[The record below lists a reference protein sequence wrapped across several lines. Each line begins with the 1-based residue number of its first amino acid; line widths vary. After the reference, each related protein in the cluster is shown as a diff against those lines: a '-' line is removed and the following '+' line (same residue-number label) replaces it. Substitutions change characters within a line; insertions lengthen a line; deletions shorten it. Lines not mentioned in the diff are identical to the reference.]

1 MSLLKLISFLQ
12 FGLIIFNEKA
22 ETPNGCYGDQLVPI
36 THRTRQ
42 SLQHFMNSRIAAGGA
57 HFAKGLHRAFAYF
70 KSATDGK
77 HRGQHTN
84 LIHVNLYNTLGS
96 FPQQTNISHIICVG
110 FWKEGGF
117 CDLKMVIWKYLV
129 FELASDCFWIS
140 LDWSVSFT
148 YNVKGTCMFWYNSL
162 KIKIWYRWNLD
173 LQLHS
178 VISFLLNKNVWWE
191 NAWFVQILNFIL
203 ITA

>member
-1 MSLLKLISFLQ
+1 MNKHIKRALGIPKIFLHNNLWFVIVKIEIILQ

-42 SLQHFMNSRIAAGGA
+42 SLRQFMNSRIAAGGA

-96 FPQQTNISHIICVG
+96 FPQQNKHFPHYLRRI
-110 FWKEGGF
+110 
-117 CDLKMVIWKYLV
+117 LKRREFLW
-129 FELASDCFWIS
+129 
-140 LDWSVSFT
+140 
-148 YNVKGTCMFWYNSL
+148 L
-162 KIKIWYRWNLD
+162 KKL
-173 LQLHS
+173 
-178 VISFLLNKNVWWE
+178 
-191 NAWFVQILNFIL
+191 
-203 ITA
+203 

>member
-42 SLQHFMNSRIAAGGA
+42 SLRHFMNSRIAAGGA

-84 LIHVNLYNTLGS
+84 LIHVTLYNTLGS
-96 FPQQTNISHIICVG
+96 FPQQNKHFPHYLRRILKRRV
-110 FWKEGGF
+110 F
-117 CDLKMVIWKYLV
+117 CDLKNDDMKIP
-129 FELASDCFWIS
+129 CF
-140 LDWSVSFT
+140 
-148 YNVKGTCMFWYNSL
+148 
-162 KIKIWYRWNLD
+162 
-173 LQLHS
+173 
-178 VISFLLNKNVWWE
+178 
-191 NAWFVQILNFIL
+191 
-203 ITA
+203 